1 MSRVSRR
8 SFMEKAGVT
17 LAAGSLAPASL
28 GKGGV
33 PAGLGAAEGAADK
46 DVVRYGVERCVVEW
60 AFTSGKPYSDPFN
73 DLELDVVFTD
83 PQGEEH
89 RVPAFWAGD
98 QTWRIR
104 YSPASQG
111 RYTYRT
117 ASTDTANADL
127 HGQTGVLEVSA
138 YAGDNPLRKH
148 GPVRVATGRRHFEHQ
163 DGTPFFWLGD
173 TWWMGLCK
181 RLRWPEDFQEL
192 AADRLTKGF
201 TVIQIIAGL
210 YPDMP
215 PFDPRGANEAGF
227 PWEPDYARINPHYF
241 DMADV
246 RIQYLVERGLA
257 PCIVGCWGYFLPIM
271 GIAKMKKHWRNLIA
285 RWGAYPVIWCLA
297 GEGAMP
303 FYLSKTK
310 TEDAAAQRHG
320 WTEVGR
326 YVRTVDPY
334 HHPVTIH
341 PTDNARNQLED
352 ASVLDIDM
360 LQTGHSDR
368 KSIPNTVNQVT
379 GSQVRSPRMP
389 VLVGEVCYE
398 GILEASRQEVERFM
412 FWTSILS
419 GAGGHT
425 YGANGI
431 WQVNT
436 TAEPYGPSPHGRS
449 WGDTPWDVAAKLPG
463 SGQIGLGKKLLM
475 QYPWWRFE
483 PHPEWVE
490 PHWSKENYEQPYA
503 AGIPSEVRVIF
514 IPPAVGSAQSEETR
528 VGRRLSRLLF
538 QSRYGKAIRG
548 SRSNAGRRR
557 HVAGA
562 RHSHIRRLDPRAAQ
576 DDLTDQGGPHG
587 SRLLFAEGET

>member
-1 MSRVSRR
+1 MSRVNRR

-17 LAAGSLAPASL
+17 LAVGSLTQASRGEDTAP
-28 GKGGV
+28 V
-33 PAGLGAAEGAADK
+33 RQGAANGPGHNN
-46 DVVRYGVERCVVEW
+46 VVRYGVERCVVEW
-60 AFTSGKPYSDPFN
+60 TYSSGKAYSDPFN

-83 PQGEEH
+83 PEGHEQ
-89 RVPAFWAGD
+89 RVPAFWAGE
-98 QTWRIR
+98 QVWRVR
-104 YSPASQG
+104 YSPARRG
-111 RYTYRT
+111 LYTYRT
-117 ASTDTANADL
+117 ISSDSANADL
-127 HGQTGVLEVSA
+127 HGQTGTLEASA

-148 GPVRVATGRRHFEHQ
+148 GPVRVAANRRHFEHE

-173 TWWMGLCK
+173 TWWMGLCN

-192 AADRLTKGF
+192 AADRVTKGF
-201 TVIQIIAGL
+201 TIIQIIAGL

-227 PWEPDYARINPHYF
+227 PWEPDYARINSHYF
-241 DMADV
+241 DMADL
-246 RIQYLVERGLA
+246 RIQYLVERGLV
-257 PCIVGCWGYFLPIM
+257 PCIVGCWGYFLPLM
-271 GIAKMKKHWRNLIA
+271 GIPRMKKHWRNLVA
-285 RWGAYPVIWCLA
+285 RWGAYPVVWCLA

-310 TEDAAAQRHG
+310 TEDAATQRHG

-326 YVRTVDPY
+326 YVRNIDPY
-334 HHPVTIH
+334 HHPITIH

-352 ASVLDIDM
+352 PSVLDVDM

-379 GSQVRSPRMP
+379 GSLLRSPHMP

-412 FWTSILS
+412 FWTSILN

-436 TAEPYGPSPHGRS
+436 AERPFGPSPHGRS
-449 WGDTPWDVAAKLPG
+449 WGNTPWDVAAKLPG
-463 SGQIGLGKKLLM
+463 SAQLGLGKGLLM

-483 PHPEWVE
+483 PHPEWVD

-503 AGIPSEVRVIF
+503 AGIPGEVRVIF
-514 IPPAVGSAQSEETR
+514 IPPMWDPPRVKGLESGVGYRAYYFDPATGKRYEAVEVTPDTTGTWQAPIT
-528 VGRRLSRLLF
+528 
-538 QSRYGKAIRG
+538 
-548 SRSNAGRRR
+548 
-557 HVAGA
+557 
-562 RHSHIRRLDPRAAQ
+562 P
-576 DDLTDQGGPHG
+576 T
-587 SRLLFAEGET
+587 FADWIMVLQKDT